1 MEKQIF
7 RLLLLFG
14 FIFSGTLFAGS
25 DSSAAENLLET
36 GRNFFYGSV
45 EDETQIEKG
54 IAAFEQ
60 LAEKYPAMQGRSTVY
75 IGALTALKG
84 RHAFWVYTKYDLVKK
99 GLKIM
104 DTGIEQSP
112 DDLEALFVHG
122 STCHFMP
129 FFFGR
134 SEEAQASFNRIVKL
148 LPDHAHKYDQELMS
162 NVIDFLI
169 EHTELTN
176 EEISKLKTIK
186 SGLAEK

>member
-1 MEKQIF
+1 MKKQIF
-7 RLLLLFG
+7 HYILLFG
-14 FIFSGTLFAGS
+14 FLFSGALYAGG
-25 DSSAAENLLET
+25 DTSAAGELLET
-36 GRNFFYGSV
+36 GRNYFYGSV

-54 IAAFEQ
+54 IATFQQ
-60 LAEKYPAMQGRSTVY
+60 LAETYPAMQGRSTVY

-84 RHAFWVYTKYDLVKK
+84 RHALWVYTKYDLVKK

-112 DDLEALFVHG
+112 DDIEALFVHG

-134 SEEAQASFNRIVKL
+134 SEEAQTSFNRIVKL
-148 LPDHAHKYDQELMS
+148 LPDHVHKYDPELMG

-169 EHTELTN
+169 EHTELKN
-176 EEISKLKTIK
+176 EEISKLKAIK
-186 SGLAEK
+186 SGLALE